1 MVCWRRF
8 TGVSQKITKT
18 QTKSTRRILQTWM
31 SWKTGKTSRVANRSS
46 LATSASNAELQTL
59 VNSTKNVILYQKR
72 YVHKVRSNEAKLA
85 DLTMAARKL
94 SRSSPSS
101 ASMAET
107 GRWHELNGKALHEGK
122 TWGKEGKSMRK
133 VHAVF
138 SARRRRRRPRTRNGD
153 QAARCQRCCRATCAR
168 CWSGSFQVKS
178 TWWWAGNRGRSQ
190 EYLTDMFDNYL
201 KWIQIKFKYVSNSNL
216 NSNDISS

>member
-1 MVCWRRF
+1 MNELKNR
-8 TGVSQKITKT
+8 
-18 QTKSTRRILQTWM
+18 
-31 SWKTGKTSRVANRSS
+31 KTSRVANRSS

-107 GRWHELNGKALHEGK
+107 GR
-122 TWGKEGKSMRK
+122 
-133 VHAVF
+133 
-138 SARRRRRRPRTRNGD
+138 
-153 QAARCQRCCRATCAR
+153 
-168 CWSGSFQVKS
+168 
-178 TWWWAGNRGRSQ
+178 
-190 EYLTDMFDNYL
+190 
-201 KWIQIKFKYVSNSNL
+201 
-216 NSNDISS
+216 